1 MPSGSSEG
9 CAEEGDKERVKGVIT
24 AVDVAEEFQLTKDA
38 RGGKRQVKQLPIPFP
53 VRKGRAGISLRTPS
67 PPTTLHTQ
75 EAEEREEEAEEE
87 EREEVEHTLTLPP
100 TSDRRVAGVTVRE
113 GGAVGSKART
123 FNVKVL
129 ERACVVVGVVVVVP
143 HSPSLETPTAYTP
156 GGMMWC
162 AEEGMV
168 Q

>member
-1 MPSGSSEG
+1 MPSGSNEG
-9 CAEEGDKERVKGVIT
+9 CEEEGDKERVKGVIT
-24 AVDVAEEFQLTKDA
+24 AVDVAVEEFPLTRDA

-53 VRKGRAGISLRTPS
+53 VRKGRAGMSVRTPS

-75 EAEEREEEAEEE
+75 EAEEAEEE
-87 EREEVEHTLTLPP
+87 GDVVEHTLTLPP
-100 TSDRRVAGVTVRE
+100 TSERRVAGVTVRE

-129 ERACVVVGVVVVVP
+129 ERAYVVVVVEVP
-143 HSPSLETPTAYTP
+143 HSPSLDTPTAYTP
-156 GGMMWC
+156 GGIVWC